1 MEISK
6 KIKSGWTIKPNFNT
20 KFDLYWKCRP
30 VIKENTAHVVA
41 ARQNNF
47 QLLWHVISMKLNI
60 SKKIT

>member
-47 QLLWHVISMKLNI
+47 QLLWHVISMN
-60 SKKIT
+60 